1 MWLGRLTLALN
12 IALTA
17 WTMVALLRICLHL
30 RRWQPVHWLAVAT
43 LGLGMVSILLFEG
56 QGRYLLPLVPGALFI
71 IAAAGRLRLPSRIN
85 A

>member
-1 MWLGRLTLALN
+1 
-12 IALTA
+12 
-17 WTMVALLRICLHL
+17 
-30 RRWQPVHWLAVAT
+30 
-43 LGLGMVSILLFEG
+43 MVSILLFEG